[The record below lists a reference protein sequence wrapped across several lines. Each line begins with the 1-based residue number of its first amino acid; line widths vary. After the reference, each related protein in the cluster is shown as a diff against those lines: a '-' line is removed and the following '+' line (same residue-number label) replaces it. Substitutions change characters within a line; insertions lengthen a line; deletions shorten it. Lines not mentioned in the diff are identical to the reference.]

1 MDPIFRDITVLIS
14 HILNPAT
21 FAFILSLGGS
31 VAYLIKD
38 FKKRM
43 DDMRNASLKTLQER
57 MDKLDLLTDQRL
69 DDVEKEILRLQIL
82 EGIHSNRLTPSEISY
97 FYDRY
102 KELGGNSF
110 VTAKVKKYISDYEKE
125 NGE

>member
-1 MDPIFRDITVLIS
+1 MDAM
-14 HILNPAT
+14 H
-21 FAFILSLGGS
+21 
-31 VAYLIKD
+31 
-38 FKKRM
+38 
-43 DDMRNASLKTLQER
+43 NASLKTLQER
-57 MDKLDLLTDQRL
+57 MDKLDLMTDQRL

-82 EGIHSNRLTPSEISY
+82 EGINSNRLSPSEISY